1 MQPMSIARRHPGV
14 VIVAVSVLIGLF
26 CAMTS
31 VSKVG
36 LFPPKFTP
44 RNFDTAGAVTHV
56 LVDRDRSRI
65 TDRRAGWLYFD
76 LSKTRADLLAHL
88 MVTAPVVDYIARR
101 AGVPADQVASVAPIP
116 GLLGEPG
123 SEQRARDLLLAT
135 KPYRLEAQASSG
147 TQVID
152 VYVQAPSVAQAER
165 LADASVEGLR
175 DYLAA
180 SEAGKTARKP
190 GQKDIPLSLVQL
202 GPARGA
208 VLTGG
213 TRMKLAALTFL
224 LAFALACGALR
235 ALLAVRRRRAPSDD
249 AAAGTRS
256 ALGARPTVTALRWE
270 SPTPSAGGAVALPAP
285 RVAFS
290 PRKIATG
297 DGNWPR
303 TTRALP
309 WMLAAFVAML
319 WLIPFDSIQLNI
331 PTPIDL
337 KLDRI
342 VLPFIVVTWV
352 LSLAIGGRGAPRL
365 RLTWIHA
372 AVAAYVV
379 FAFLSVILDAGSLNQ
394 ALELDTSLKKLPLL
408 ISYLMLFLMMASVI
422 RPAEVRAFLKYT
434 LGLSVLCA
442 LGMIWEHKGFH
453 NPFVDLSKKLLPSPF
468 EVTMVDSGW
477 DTAGRRMVHGPTM
490 HPLPA
495 ATMLSMAFP
504 IAVLGVI
511 HARQAGAK
519 IVYGI
524 AAAILIVGVLA
535 TQRKTGLVAPLAVM
549 LTLAYFR
556 RRELLKL
563 APLAVILLV
572 ALLVAAPGTLAPVMD
587 QFKPTQLS
595 EANTVNDRASD
606 YDAIRPDVLSHVA
619 FGRGYGSYQ
628 PLGHRILDSEV
639 LLRLVEMGVLG
650 LAAFALLGVSVVACA
665 RRTIHSR
672 HPVRAS
678 PALAGAAAAIVFLV
692 VALLFDSTSYAQ
704 VMYIFLC
711 CAALVVVVVKAPDDP
726 RKSPLR

>member
-1 MQPMSIARRHPGV
+1 MSIARRHPGV
-14 VIVAVSVLIGLF
+14 VVVAVSVLIALF
-26 CAMTS
+26 CAMAS

-88 MVTAPVVDYIARR
+88 MVTPPVVDYIARR
-101 AGVPADQVASVAPIP
+101 AGVPAEQIAAVAPIP

-180 SEAGKTARKP
+180 SEASKTARKP
-190 GQKDIPLSLVQL
+190 GHKDIPLNLVQL

-213 TRMKLAALTFL
+213 TRIKLAALTFL
-224 LAFALACGALR
+224 LAFALAYGALR
-235 ALLAVRRRRAPSDD
+235 ALLAVRRRRAPSDGRAPRPTDD
-249 AAAGTRS
+249 AAAATRS
-256 ALGARPTVTALRWE
+256 ALAARPTVTALRWE
-270 SPTPSAGGAVALPAP
+270 SPTPSAGGAVALSPP
-285 RVAFS
+285 RVAFA
-290 PRKIATG
+290 PHKIATG

-303 TTRALP
+303 TTRVLP

-319 WLIPFDSIQLNI
+319 WLVPFDSIQLNI

-422 RPAEVRAFLKYT
+422 RPEEVPAFLKYT
-434 LGLSVLCA
+434 LGLAVLCA
-442 LGMIWEHKGFH
+442 LGMVWEHKGFH

-468 EVTMVDSGW
+468 EVTMIDSGW

-511 HARQAGAK
+511 HARHAGAK
-519 IVYGI
+519 VVYGI

-556 RRELLKL
+556 RRELLRL
-563 APLAVILLV
+563 APLAVVLLV
-572 ALLVAAPGTLAPVMD
+572 ALMVAAPGTLAPVMD
-587 QFKPTQLS
+587 QFKPNRLS

-619 FGRGYGSYQ
+619 LGRGYGSYQ

-650 LAAFALLGVSVVACA
+650 LAAFALLGVSVVAYA
-665 RRTIHSR
+665 RSTIHSR

-678 PALAGAAAAIVFLV
+678 PALAGAAAAVVFLV

-711 CAALVVVVVKAPDDP
+711 CAALVVVVVKAPD
-726 RKSPLR
+726 